1 MEHSYLAW
9 ILLVAPLAAA
19 IAILLRWY
27 RDPGMAMFAS
37 VGSSVIC
44 FVVAIVVAF
53 FNLPE
58 PEPWTWFFLPGS
70 NESPAVNIEIGMVFD
85 ALSKGMLLVVTGVGM
100 LVHIYSCGY
109 MKNDPGRGRFFGGL
123 SIFMFSM
130 TGIVISTNLIEMFF
144 FWEGVGLS
152 SYLLIGFWFT
162 KESAAA
168 AANKAFV
175 CNRLADF
182 GFMIG
187 ILTYWLLAGTVSITP
202 GALAVYQPV
211 TSLPQIATTLTS
223 IPHRAHA
230 LPQIGSTLSALEHQ
244 MHPGPPIEVRHEGG
258 VPASAPLLFV
268 MVFGLFMGCVGKSA
282 MFPFHVWLPDAME
295 GPTPVSALI
304 HAATMVAAGVYMLCR
319 VYPLLVL
326 SPAGMFVIASTGCF
340 TAIFAAVI
348 AVQQNDIKRILA
360 YSTLSQLGYMVM
372 AVGCGGPDAAMFH
385 LTTHAF
391 FKALLFLG
399 AGSVIHA
406 LHDEQ
411 DIWKMGGLGKKI
423 PLTFY
428 TFGIG
433 MLALSG
439 LYPLAGCW
447 SKDYILEVAD
457 AYGPI
462 YYWVGVFTAFLTAFY
477 MTRLVVVAFLGHA
490 RSQAAEHPHES
501 PGVMTTPLIVLSVL
515 SVVGGFI
522 GIGTYYTGWFE
533 GLLQMIGVK
542 PAAALATG
550 SMLPSWLAPL
560 FSIPTLFVVA
570 GLASAYFLYIGK
582 DKDPLHIEFL
592 ARKFYIDEFYMRS
605 LVGGQ
610 QLVAIVFNWVDS
622 WILEGLIIR
631 GAAYVSVGFGEL
643 FRLFQTGS
651 LQTYALIFSLGGVL
665 VVYFTLFAH

>member
-1 MEHSYLAW
+1 MSPEHSYIAWLLLAT
-9 ILLVAPLAAA
+9 PLAAS
-19 IAILLRWY
+19 IGILLRWH
-27 RDPGMAMFAS
+27 RDHDTAIFVSIA
-37 VGSSVIC
+37 SSVIC
-44 FVVAIVVAF
+44 FVVALGVAWGKVAAP
-53 FNLPE
+53 N
-58 PEPWTWFFLPGS
+58 PWTWMALPGS
-70 NESPAVNIEIGMVFD
+70 NESPGLNIEIGMIFD

-100 LVHIYSCGY
+100 LVHIFSYGY
-109 MKNDPGRGRFFGGL
+109 MKEDPSRGRFFGGL

-130 TGIVISTNLIEMFF
+130 TGIVLSTNLIELFF

-202 GALAVYQPV
+202 EAVANFHPQ
-211 TSLPQIATTLTS
+211 TTLPQVQSTLT
-223 IPHRAHA
+223 AVEQA
-230 LPQIGSTLSALEHQ
+230 VHQ
-244 MHPGPPIEVRHEGG
+244 HHGPAILARQGG
-258 VPASAPLLFV
+258 AVAASSFLLAI
-268 MVFGLFMGCVGKSA
+268 MVLGLFAGCVGKSA

-319 VYPLLVL
+319 VFPLLIV
-326 SPAGMFVIASTGCF
+326 SPFGMFVIASIGCF

-391 FKALLFLG
+391 FKALLFLA

-428 TFGIG
+428 TFVIG

-439 LYPLAGCW
+439 LWPLAGCW
-447 SKDYILEVAD
+447 SKDYILEVAE
-457 AYGPI
+457 AYGPV

-477 MTRLVVVAFLGHA
+477 MTRLVVVAFLGSA
-490 RSQAAEHPHES
+490 RTHAAEHPHES
-501 PGVMTTPLIVLSVL
+501 PPVMTGPLVILSVL

-522 GIGTYYTGWFE
+522 GIQTYYHDWFNDV
-533 GLLQMIGVK
+533 LSKLHIT
-542 PAAALATG
+542 PAAVPTE
-550 SMLPSWLAPL
+550 SMFPAWLAPL
-560 FSIPTLFVVA
+560 ISIPTAFVIA
-570 GLASAYFLYIGK
+570 GLVSAYFLYVGK
-582 DKDPLHIEFL
+582 DRDPLHIEFL
-592 ARKFYIDEFYMRS
+592 ARKFYFDEAYDRG

-610 QLVAIVFNWVDS
+610 QWAAAAFNWVDS

-631 GAAYVSVGFGEL
+631 GAAFLSVGFGEL
-643 FRLFQTGS
+643 LRLFQTGS
-651 LQTYALIFSLGGVL
+651 LQTYAFIFSIGGVL
-665 VVYFTLFAH
+665 LIYFTLFAH